1 MAAGLSSSM
10 SETTAETSP
19 EAVSDGA
26 IHVRRALIS
35 VSDKTGVTDFARAL
49 TELGVEI
56 LSTGGTAAE
65 LREAGLEV
73 TDVAEFTGQPEIL
86 GGRVKTL
93 HPRLHAAL
101 LARRGDAEHM
111 ATLEREGIEPIDL
124 VCVNLYPFEE
134 AVAGHDVEHDVAIE
148 NIDIGGPTMIRAAAK
163 NHESVAVVVKPE
175 SYDAVCAELEESGG
189 ATISASTR
197 HWLANE
203 AFAQT
208 ARYDAAIS
216 RWFSASYEDFPEHLA
231 VAYEKVLD
239 LSYGENPHQR
249 AALYSEAG
257 TRTHVLS
264 RVSKVHGR
272 ALSFNNVLDLDAA
285 RRVVGDFDEPA
296 CTIVKHN
303 NPCGVAI
310 GEDALDAYRKA
321 LACDPM
327 SAFGG
332 VIAFNRPIG
341 VELAE
346 ALHENFVEVLISPD
360 YEDGALE
367 VLQQKEAI
375 RILCGEERR
384 GADPA
389 ERDSKRVLG
398 GLLIQDRDGDPEPRE
413 MMEVVTGTEPS
424 EEQWRDL
431 LFAWTVVRHVRSNAI
446 VIAKDGATLGIGAG
460 QMSRVDSVR
469 LAVEKCRDAREGD
482 AEGLLA
488 GSAIASDAFFPFADG
503 PQAAIDAGSTSVIQ
517 PGGSKRDAEVIEAC
531 DGGGVSMVFTKH
543 RHFRH

>member
-1 MAAGLSSSM
+1 MT
-10 SETTAETSP
+10 EPPAETGS
-19 EAVSDGA
+19 EAASDGA
-26 IHVRRALIS
+26 IRVRRALIS
-35 VSDKTGVTDFARAL
+35 VSDKTGVADFAKSLAA
-49 TELGVEI
+49 LGVEI
-56 LSTGGTAAE
+56 LSTGGTASA
-65 LREAGLEV
+65 LREAGIEV
-73 TDVAEFTGQPEIL
+73 TDVSEFTGQEEIL

-101 LARRGDAEHM
+101 LARRSDAEHM
-111 ATLEREGIEPIDL
+111 ATLEREGIAPIDV
-124 VCVNLYPFEE
+124 VCVNLYPFEQTI
-134 AVAGHDVEHDVAIE
+134 ASDDVAPETAIE

-163 NHESVAVVVKPE
+163 NHEGVAVVVKPE

-189 ATISASTR
+189 EISASTR

-216 RWFSASYEDFPEHLA
+216 RWFSAEYEDFPEHLA

-257 TRTHVLS
+257 TRSHILS
-264 RVSKVHGR
+264 RVSKLHGR
-272 ALSFNNVLDLDAA
+272 ALSFNNVLDLDSA
-285 RRVVGDFDEPA
+285 RGLVGDFAEPA
-296 CTIVKHN
+296 CVIVKHN

-310 GEDALDAYRKA
+310 GVDALEAYLKA

-327 SAFGG
+327 SAYGG
-332 VIAFNRPIG
+332 VIALNRPIG
-341 VELAE
+341 LPLAE
-346 ALHENFVEVLISPD
+346 KLHQNFVEVLIAPGF
-360 YEDGALE
+360 EDGALE

-375 RILCGEERR
+375 RILYEEERR
-384 GADPA
+384 QPDPA
-389 ERDSKRVLG
+389 ERDAKRVLG

-413 MMEVVTGTEPS
+413 LMEAVTKKQPS
-424 EEQWRDL
+424 EQQWQDM
-431 LFAWTVVRHVRSNAI
+431 LFAWTVVRRVRSNAI

-469 LAVEKCRDAREGD
+469 LAVEKCRDARGEG

-488 GSAIASDAFFPFADG
+488 GSAVASDAFFPFADG
-503 PQAAIDAGSTSVIQ
+503 PELAIEAGSSAVIQ
-517 PGGSKRDAEVIEAC
+517 PGGSKRDADVIEAC
-531 DGGGVSMVFTKH
+531 DADGVAMVFTKH

>member
-1 MAAGLSSSM
+1 M
-10 SETTAETSP
+10 SDAPANTPT
-19 EAVSDGA
+19 EAVSNGA
-26 IHVRRALIS
+26 IRVRRALVS
-35 VSDKTGVTDFARAL
+35 VSDKTGVADFARGLAG
-49 TELGVEI
+49 LGVEI
-56 LSTGGTAAE
+56 LSTGGTAAA
-65 LREAGLEV
+65 LRDAGLEV
-73 TDVAEFTGQPEIL
+73 TDVSEFTGQEEIL

-101 LARRGDAEHM
+101 LARRGDPEHV

-134 AVAGHDVEHDVAIE
+134 TVSGQDVSHEVAVE

-163 NHESVAVVVKPE
+163 NHEGVAVVVKPE
-175 SYDAVCAELEESGG
+175 SYDAVLAELEENDGEV
-189 ATISASTR
+189 SAATR

-216 RWFSASYEDFPEHLA
+216 RWFSAEYEDYPEHLA

-239 LSYGENPHQR
+239 LAYGENPHQR
-249 AALYSEAG
+249 GALYAEAG
-257 TRTHVLS
+257 ARSHILS
-264 RVSKVHGR
+264 RVSKLHGK
-272 ALSFNNVLDLDAA
+272 ALSFNNVLDLDSA
-285 RRVVGDFDEPA
+285 RRLVEDFDRPA

-310 GEDALDAYRKA
+310 GASALEAYEKA
-321 LACDPM
+321 LACDSM

-332 VIAFNRPIG
+332 VIAFNRPISG
-341 VELAE
+341 ELAGR
-346 ALHENFVEVLISPD
+346 LHENFVEVLIAPE
-360 YEDGALE
+360 YEHGALA

-375 RILCGEERR
+375 RILCEEERR
-384 GADPA
+384 QRDPA
-389 ERDSKRVLG
+389 ERDVKRVLG

-413 MMEVVTGTEPS
+413 LMEVVTKGQPS
-424 EEQWRDL
+424 DAQWDDL
-431 LFAWTVVRHVRSNAI
+431 CFAWTVVRHVRSNAI

-469 LAVEKCRDAREGD
+469 LAVEKCRDARGEE
-482 AEGLLA
+482 AAALLS
-488 GSAIASDAFFPFADG
+488 GSSLASDAFFPFADG
-503 PQAAIDAGSTSVIQ
+503 PQLGIEAGATAVIQ

-531 DGGGVSMVFTKH
+531 EAAGVAMVFTKH